1 MITTRLS
8 VPRPPRVAPLILFII
23 GLSLAARITSPHN
36 ILNGKLAEEGEE
48 GNFDQK
54 PGHCLAAINYLCFN
68 DFKNRSVFWTIIE
81 ALI

>member
-48 GNFDQK
+48 GILIRNQVTVWLPSTISVLMILKIDQFSG
-54 PGHCLAAINYLCFN
+54 P
-68 DFKNRSVFWTIIE
+68 
-81 ALI
+81 

>member
-48 GNFDQK
+48 GNFDQE
-54 PGHCLAAINYLCFN
+54 PGHCFLPSTICVLINLKIDQF
-68 DFKNRSVFWTIIE
+68 SGP
-81 ALI
+81 